1 MLPNDL
7 KLFLQQNGFNPNKTT
22 VYDIMAE
29 FDEGETGGI
38 SFKDFMNAMGTKPHE
53 NETKKEVSAIF
64 KKYDK

>member
-1 MLPNDL
+1 VDLKEVFDTYDSTDMGVMLPNDL

-38 SFKDFMNAMGTKPHE
+38 SFKDFMKAMGTKPH
-53 NETKKEVSAIF
+53 
-64 KKYDK
+64 